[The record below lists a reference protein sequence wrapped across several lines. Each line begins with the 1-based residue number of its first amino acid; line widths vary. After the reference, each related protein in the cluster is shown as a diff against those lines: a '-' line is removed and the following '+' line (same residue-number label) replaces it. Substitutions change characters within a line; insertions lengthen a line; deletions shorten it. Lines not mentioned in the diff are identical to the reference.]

1 MRLLHSPEHGCSQW
15 PRFAG
20 EETAQVHELPGAPRA
35 AHACWKPWPLE
46 PSRRGALGLPRA
58 GHTARGPGGGLPRA
72 PTVCPAAGSRG
83 VHHSALRRADP
94 SSLWVETSTRPATP
108 PAWETSQLLGRR
120 RRHGTVPRAT
130 SLSFQPDPTGAPLS
144 AKAAEAGLQRS
155 WRGPQAATHCP
166 GCWPRASVSL
176 QTQQTRTQRNRTNW
190 CQRPS

>member
-108 PAWETSQLLGRR
+108 PRLGNQPASRETQAA
-120 RRHGTVPRAT
+120 RHSPESNILVLSAGPYGCPTLSKGSRSWPPAFLARAT
-130 SLSFQPDPTGAPLS
+130 GSHPLSRMLAPGQRVSPDPAD
-144 AKAAEAGLQRS
+144 
-155 WRGPQAATHCP
+155 
-166 GCWPRASVSL
+166 
-176 QTQQTRTQRNRTNW
+176 
-190 CQRPS
+190 